1 MTLRKTARQRPTLGA
16 SERGAAAA
24 ELVVILPII
33 LTLVLGTIAIGTAY
47 YYKLNLMEAARE
59 GARAGATL
67 RTGYNPGGP
76 EDRSGV
82 PTNQWLLE
90 VANTATSTAG
100 RWETV
105 CVTYTGNV
113 AFRPAGGT
121 TTRTVNI
128 TNGGAPTYSGA
139 PCFTDG
145 RGATERRVQ
154 VVLTGTGPFSN
165 FFFTQS
171 ILNLETQALA
181 RFQRPYTA
189 VDL

>member
-1 MTLRKTARQRPTLGA
+1 VTSKRIARRRTPFGS

-33 LTLVLGTIAIGTAY
+33 LTLVFGTIAVGTAY
-47 YYKLNLMEAARE
+47 YYKLNLMEGARE

-67 RTGYNPGGP
+67 RAGYNPGGP

-90 VANTATSTAG
+90 VANVATSTAG

-105 CVTYTGNV
+105 CVTYTGHV
-113 AFRPAGGT
+113 AFRPTGSF

-128 TNGGAPTYSGA
+128 SNGGGATYSGT
-139 PCFTDG
+139 PCFADG
-145 RGATERRVQ
+145 RAATERRVQ
-154 VVLTGTGPFSN
+154 VVITGTGPFSN

-171 ILNLETQALA
+171 ILNLESQARA

>member
-1 MTLRKTARQRPTLGA
+1 VTLRETARQRSTLGA
-16 SERGAAAA
+16 SERGAAAV

-67 RTGYNPGGP
+67 RTGYNPGGT

-90 VANTATSTAG
+90 VANVATSTAG

-105 CVTYTGNV
+105 CVTYTGHV
-113 AFRPAGGT
+113 AFRPTGST

-128 TNGGAPTYSGA
+128 VNGGATTYSGT
-139 PCFTDG
+139 PCFADG
-145 RGATERRVQ
+145 RDSTERRVQ
-154 VVLTGTGPFSN
+154 VVLTNTAPFSN
-165 FFFTQS
+165 FFFTQRVM
-171 ILNLETQALA
+171 NLETQALA

>member
-1 MTLRKTARQRPTLGA
+1 VPWRSIAKQRSMFGD
-16 SERGAAAA
+16 SEPGAAAV

-33 LTLVLGTIAIGTAY
+33 LTLVLGSIAIGTAY

-76 EDRSGV
+76 EVRSGV
-82 PTNQWLLE
+82 PTDDWLLE
-90 VANTATSTAG
+90 VANVATSTAG

-105 CVTYTGNV
+105 CVTYDGHV
-113 AFRPAGGT
+113 AYRPPGDT

-128 TNGGAPTYSGA
+128 TNGGGPVYSET
-139 PCFTDG
+139 PCFADG
-145 RGATERRVQ
+145 RGVTERRVQ

-181 RFQRPYTA
+181 RFQRPYTLL
-189 VDL
+189 D